1 MNLTRQQ
8 KILITL
14 LVVVGVI
21 MVFVN
26 VIGPQMAVLDKQKTK
41 LKSSRSELKFAVS
54 QINQI
59 DRLSQEL
66 NNLKAQMGKLEK
78 ILPSSFD
85 IAHFVKA
92 ITRVAEKNELEISSL
107 PAEQVITGDKYI
119 IHKFTG
125 LSMETDYHTLGEF
138 FGDIANMEQIV
149 GIRNLNIQKL
159 SAPSS
164 SSRPIGA
171 TFDMEVYTFKG

>member
-1 MNLTRQQ
+1 
-8 KILITL
+8 
-14 LVVVGVI
+14 

-26 VIGPQMAVLDKQKTK
+26 VIGPQIAVLNRQKTK
-41 LKSSRSELKFAVS
+41 LESSRNELKFAVS

-59 DRLSQEL
+59 DHLSQEL

-85 IAHFVKA
+85 IAHFVKT
-92 ITRVAEKNELEISSL
+92 ITRVAEKIELEISRL
-107 PAEQVITGDKYI
+107 PTEQIITGDQYI
-119 IHKFTG
+119 THKFTG

-138 FGDIANMEQIV
+138 FGDIANMGQIV

-159 SAPSS
+159 GAPSS
-164 SSRPIGA
+164 PSRPINA
-171 TFDMEVYTFKG
+171 TFDLEVYTFKG